1 MENLGFIVTECLT
14 HCQTLCDMKL
24 VSIVFR
30 TEAMDQIMMKK
41 TGRNKIDGKES
52 IEIGQ
57 QVTKAVVIDFL
68 KKNPH
73 VYNAFSFDTPEG
85 VMEDGY
91 VKDKDRM
98 AQLLREQMKDNGVKE
113 KEVVFSIA
121 SSKIASR
128 EVTVPYVPE
137 KNLDNLINA
146 TAQDYFPVNMDEYTL
161 AYNVLE
167 TVKEK
172 DKKSLKLL
180 LLAAPDSLIQN
191 YYSLADLMGV
201 RVESIDYYGNGSMQ
215 VLQKHIGSGYSV
227 CVQIGSLNTMVSV
240 LKENQQIM
248 QRTIPYGT
256 NTIIETMLAHPALE
270 CRDETDAME
279 MLCRENVV
287 YSTLDY
293 EDETVR
299 GTRISEDQWKRSGQS
314 REARKAVTD
323 AVGGILLSVIRVVDY
338 FGSRYPD
345 CQLGY
350 IYITGMGVKIRG
362 LDTLF
367 EREMDLP
374 VRKLEKLTNITF
386 SRGFAR
392 SLQDQ
397 TEYIAAIG
405 AAIEPVGFSLKELK
419 NKQGRAASMRTVK
432 IILAG
437 SVVVAVALVAVGW
450 FRLVGANKEN
460 ENLKMEKQSLQ
471 SINQV
476 YTENEQATKKFEDAA
491 ALHVATSTKNQNLVA
506 LIEQLQKKL
515 PKQMQ
520 VSTLQTTEDKV
531 TLTITTKTK
540 ISVAKMLVEFEGID
554 LLTNVNVA
562 SIAGAESE
570 NDKIDEYTFSVTADY
585 TQLPTKEEK
594 DVSLDE
600 ADTTTTDTTQTAQ

>member
-1 MENLGFIVTECLT
+1 M
-14 HCQTLCDMKL
+14 
-24 VSIVFR
+24 
-30 TEAMDQIMMKK
+30 AKK
-41 TGRNKIDGKES
+41 VLS

-180 LLAAPDSLIQN
+180 FLAAPDSLIQN

>member
-1 MENLGFIVTECLT
+1 M
-14 HCQTLCDMKL
+14 
-24 VSIVFR
+24 
-30 TEAMDQIMMKK
+30 AKK
-41 TGRNKIDGKES
+41 VLS

-201 RVESIDYYGNGSMQ
+201 CVESIDYYGNGSMQ

-386 SRGFAR
+386 SKGFAR

>member
-1 MENLGFIVTECLT
+1 M
-14 HCQTLCDMKL
+14 
-24 VSIVFR
+24 
-30 TEAMDQIMMKK
+30 AKK
-41 TGRNKIDGKES
+41 VLS

-450 FRLVGANKEN
+450 FRFVGANKEN

-562 SIAGAESE
+562 PIAGAESE

>member
-1 MENLGFIVTECLT
+1 M
-14 HCQTLCDMKL
+14 
-24 VSIVFR
+24 
-30 TEAMDQIMMKK
+30 AKK
-41 TGRNKIDGKES
+41 VLS

-248 QRTIPYGT
+248 QRTIPYGA

>member
-1 MENLGFIVTECLT
+1 M
-14 HCQTLCDMKL
+14 
-24 VSIVFR
+24 
-30 TEAMDQIMMKK
+30 AKK
-41 TGRNKIDGKES
+41 VLS

-471 SINQV
+471 IINQV

>member
-1 MENLGFIVTECLT
+1 M
-14 HCQTLCDMKL
+14 
-24 VSIVFR
+24 
-30 TEAMDQIMMKK
+30 AKK
-41 TGRNKIDGKES
+41 VLS

-585 TQLPTKEEK
+585 TQLPPKEEK

>member
-1 MENLGFIVTECLT
+1 M
-14 HCQTLCDMKL
+14 
-24 VSIVFR
+24 
-30 TEAMDQIMMKK
+30 AKK
-41 TGRNKIDGKES
+41 VLS

-128 EVTVPYVPE
+128 EVTVPYVPD

-386 SRGFAR
+386 SRGLAR

>member
-1 MENLGFIVTECLT
+1 M
-14 HCQTLCDMKL
+14 
-24 VSIVFR
+24 
-30 TEAMDQIMMKK
+30 AKK
-41 TGRNKIDGKES
+41 VLS

-476 YTENEQATKKFEDAA
+476 YTENEQATKKFEDAV

-570 NDKIDEYTFSVTADY
+570 NDKIDEYTFLVTADY

>member
-1 MENLGFIVTECLT
+1 M
-14 HCQTLCDMKL
+14 
-24 VSIVFR
+24 
-30 TEAMDQIMMKK
+30 AKK
-41 TGRNKIDGKES
+41 VLS

-167 TVKEK
+167 TVKEN

>member
-1 MENLGFIVTECLT
+1 M
-14 HCQTLCDMKL
+14 
-24 VSIVFR
+24 
-30 TEAMDQIMMKK
+30 AKK
-41 TGRNKIDGKES
+41 VLS

-191 YYSLADLMGV
+191 YYSFADLMGV

>member
-1 MENLGFIVTECLT
+1 M
-14 HCQTLCDMKL
+14 
-24 VSIVFR
+24 
-30 TEAMDQIMMKK
+30 AKK
-41 TGRNKIDGKES
+41 VLS

-397 TEYIAAIG
+397 TEYIAAI
-405 AAIEPVGFSLKELK
+405 EPVGFSLKELK

-476 YTENEQATKKFEDAA
+476 YTANEQATKKFEDAA

-520 VSTLQTTEDKV
+520 VSTLQSTEDKV

-562 SIAGAESE
+562 SITGED
-570 NDKIDEYTFSVTADY
+570 NDGKVGKYTFSVTADY

>member
-1 MENLGFIVTECLT
+1 M
-14 HCQTLCDMKL
+14 
-24 VSIVFR
+24 
-30 TEAMDQIMMKK
+30 AKK
-41 TGRNKIDGKES
+41 VLS

-600 ADTTTTDTTQTAQ
+600 ADITTTDTTQTAQ

>member
-1 MENLGFIVTECLT
+1 M
-14 HCQTLCDMKL
+14 
-24 VSIVFR
+24 
-30 TEAMDQIMMKK
+30 AKK
-41 TGRNKIDGKES
+41 VLS

-137 KNLDNLINA
+137 KNLDNLINT

>member
-1 MENLGFIVTECLT
+1 M
-14 HCQTLCDMKL
+14 
-24 VSIVFR
+24 
-30 TEAMDQIMMKK
+30 AKK
-41 TGRNKIDGKES
+41 VLS

-562 SIAGAESE
+562 SIVGAESE

>member
-1 MENLGFIVTECLT
+1 M
-14 HCQTLCDMKL
+14 
-24 VSIVFR
+24 
-30 TEAMDQIMMKK
+30 AKK
-41 TGRNKIDGKES
+41 VLS

-594 DVSLDE
+594 DASLDE

>member
-1 MENLGFIVTECLT
+1 M
-14 HCQTLCDMKL
+14 
-24 VSIVFR
+24 
-30 TEAMDQIMMKK
+30 AKK
-41 TGRNKIDGKES
+41 VLS

-437 SVVVAVALVAVGW
+437 GW

>member
-1 MENLGFIVTECLT
+1 M
-14 HCQTLCDMKL
+14 
-24 VSIVFR
+24 
-30 TEAMDQIMMKK
+30 AKK
-41 TGRNKIDGKES
+41 VLS

-167 TVKEK
+167 TVKDK

>member
-1 MENLGFIVTECLT
+1 M
-14 HCQTLCDMKL
+14 
-24 VSIVFR
+24 
-30 TEAMDQIMMKK
+30 AKK
-41 TGRNKIDGKES
+41 VLS

-392 SLQDQ
+392 SMQDQ

>member
-1 MENLGFIVTECLT
+1 M
-14 HCQTLCDMKL
+14 
-24 VSIVFR
+24 
-30 TEAMDQIMMKK
+30 AKK
-41 TGRNKIDGKES
+41 VLS

-180 LLAAPDSLIQN
+180 LFAAPDSLIQN

>member
-1 MENLGFIVTECLT
+1 M
-14 HCQTLCDMKL
+14 
-24 VSIVFR
+24 
-30 TEAMDQIMMKK
+30 AKK
-41 TGRNKIDGKES
+41 VLS

-585 TQLPTKEEK
+585 TQLLTKEEK

>member
-1 MENLGFIVTECLT
+1 M
-14 HCQTLCDMKL
+14 
-24 VSIVFR
+24 
-30 TEAMDQIMMKK
+30 AKK
-41 TGRNKIDGKES
+41 VLS

-585 TQLPTKEEK
+585 AQLPTKEEK

>member
-1 MENLGFIVTECLT
+1 M
-14 HCQTLCDMKL
+14 
-24 VSIVFR
+24 
-30 TEAMDQIMMKK
+30 AKK
-41 TGRNKIDGKES
+41 VLS

-374 VRKLEKLTNITF
+374 VRKLEKLKNITF

>member
-1 MENLGFIVTECLT
+1 M
-14 HCQTLCDMKL
+14 
-24 VSIVFR
+24 
-30 TEAMDQIMMKK
+30 AKK
-41 TGRNKIDGKES
+41 VLS

-491 ALHVATSTKNQNLVA
+491 ALHVTTSTKNQNLVA